1 MVLGADSGSGSE
13 SNSNELINVLTVGEV
28 LVEVILEVLNH
39 VHVLLDEI
47 VSSDLLEWESFIVKL
62 IGRNGSS
69 WVLSLLL
76 KGGVD
81 LHGVRV
87 VDLIESSGELGEL
100 ELHLFLGFLEREWAS
115 GSEDLV
121 VKDLVRVGVSGE
133 AFGGVNHGGGDG
145 GKSNNSEGE
154 SHLL

>member
-1 MVLGADSGSGSE
+1 VVLGVDSGSGSE
-13 SNSNELINVLTVGEV
+13 SNSDELINVLFVGEV

-62 IGRNGSS
+62 IGSNGSS

-81 LHGVRV
+81 LHGVGV

-115 GSEDLV
+115 DSEDLV
-121 VKDLVRVGVSGE
+121 VKDLVRVGVSGV

-145 GKSNNSEGE
+145 GKSHNSEGE
-154 SHLL
+154 SHFL

>member
-1 MVLGADSGSGSE
+1 MVLGVDSGSGSE
-13 SNSNELINVLTVGEV
+13 SNSDELINVLTVGEV

-87 VDLIESSGELGEL
+87 VDLIESS
-100 ELHLFLGFLEREWAS
+100 
-115 GSEDLV
+115 
-121 VKDLVRVGVSGE
+121 
-133 AFGGVNHGGGDG
+133 
-145 GKSNNSEGE
+145 
-154 SHLL
+154 